1 VTRVIGLTGGIGT
14 GKSSVAAMFA
24 ELGARVID
32 SDAIVHQLQAPGMPL
47 LAEIAAEFGAELIRP
62 DGSLDRAALGA
73 LIFPDETAR
82 KRLNAIVHPAV
93 GRESA
98 RQLAEAFASGVP
110 LVVLDI
116 PLLFETRLHG
126 TATKANLGLETIV
139 VVYSPRELQVTRQVA
154 RNGYG
159 RDEAERRVDAQIPID
174 EKRAQAHHVID
185 NSRSL
190 EDTRRQVR
198 ELYALLTGSEER
210 GRSSTT
216 N

>member
-1 VTRVIGLTGGIGT
+1 VIGLTGGIGS
-14 GKSSVAAMFA
+14 GKSVVSAMLA
-24 ELGARVID
+24 ELGAAVID
-32 SDAIVHQLQAPGMPL
+32 SDAIVHQLQAPGQPL
-47 LAEIAAEFGAELIRP
+47 LDEIAAEFGPELIRP

-73 LIFPDETAR
+73 RIFPDETAR

-98 RQLAEAFASGVP
+98 RQLQAALAKGVP

-116 PLLFETRLHG
+116 PLLFETRSHG
-126 TATKANLGLETIV
+126 TASKANLGLETIV
-139 VVYSPRELQVTRQVA
+139 VVWSPRELQIERQIA

-185 NSRSL
+185 NSGSL

-198 ELYALLTGSEER
+198 ELYALLTAAA
-210 GRSSTT
+210 
-216 N
+216 

>member
-1 VTRVIGLTGGIGT
+1 MTRVIGLTGGIGT
-14 GKSSVAAMFA
+14 GKSSVAAMLA

-32 SDAIVHQLQAPGMPL
+32 SDAIVHELQAPGMPL
-47 LAEIAAEFGAELIRP
+47 LAELAAEFGPGILRA
-62 DGSLDRAALGA
+62 DGSLDRAALGDRV
-73 LIFPDETAR
+73 FRDETAR

-98 RQLAEAFASGVP
+98 KRLAEALASGVP

-116 PLLFETRLHG
+116 PLLFETRAHG
-126 TATKANLGLETIV
+126 TASKANLGIETIV
-139 VVYSPRELQVTRQVA
+139 VVWAPRALQIERQLA

-185 NSRSL
+185 NSGSL

-198 ELYALLTGSEER
+198 ELYAALTGER
-210 GRSSTT
+210 GRG
-216 N
+216 

>member
-1 VTRVIGLTGGIGT
+1 MTRVIGLTGGIGT
-14 GKSSVAAMFA
+14 GKRSVAAMLA

-32 SDAIVHQLQAPGMPL
+32 SDAIVHELQAPGMPL
-47 LAEIAAEFGAELIRP
+47 LAELAAEFGPGILRA
-62 DGSLDRAALGA
+62 DGSLDRAALGDRV
-73 LIFPDETAR
+73 FRDETAR

-98 RQLAEAFASGVP
+98 KRLAEALASGVP

-116 PLLFETRLHG
+116 PLLFETRAHG
-126 TATKANLGLETIV
+126 TASKANLGIETIV
-139 VVYSPRELQVTRQVA
+139 VVWAPRALQIERQLA

-185 NSRSL
+185 NSGSL

-198 ELYALLTGSEER
+198 ELYAELTA
-210 GRSSTT
+210 
-216 N
+216 

>member
-14 GKSSVAAMFA
+14 GKSSVAAMLA

-32 SDAIVHQLQAPGMPL
+32 SDAIVHELQAPGMPL
-47 LAEIAAEFGAELIRP
+47 LAELAAEFGPGILRA
-62 DGSLDRAALGA
+62 DGSLDRTALGDRV
-73 LIFPDETAR
+73 FRDETAR

-98 RQLAEAFASGVP
+98 KRLAEALASGVP

-116 PLLFETRLHG
+116 PLLFETRAHG
-126 TATKANLGLETIV
+126 TASKANLGIETIV
-139 VVYSPRELQVTRQVA
+139 VVWAPRALQIERQLA

-174 EKRAQAHHVID
+174 EKRAQGHHVID
-185 NSRSL
+185 NSGSL

-198 ELYALLTGSEER
+198 ELYAALTA
-210 GRSSTT
+210 
-216 N
+216 

>member
-1 VTRVIGLTGGIGT
+1 MTRVIGLTGGIGT
-14 GKSSVAAMFA
+14 GKSSVAAMLA

-32 SDAIVHQLQAPGMPL
+32 SDAIVHELQAPGMPL
-47 LAEIAAEFGAELIRP
+47 LAELAAEFGPGILRA
-62 DGSLDRAALGA
+62 DGSLDRAALGDRV
-73 LIFPDETAR
+73 FRDETAR

-98 RQLAEAFASGVP
+98 KRLAEALASGVP

-116 PLLFETRLHG
+116 PLLFETRAHG
-126 TATKANLGLETIV
+126 TASKANLGIETIV
-139 VVYSPRELQVTRQVA
+139 VVWAPRALQIERQLA

-185 NSRSL
+185 NSGSL
-190 EDTRRQVR
+190 EDTQRQVR
-198 ELYALLTGSEER
+198 ELYAELTA
-210 GRSSTT
+210 
-216 N
+216 